1 MLVEIEAVQMS
12 IPELQEVVIK
22 TLFGDANVFGCLL
35 ERDSLLGVHAAPLG
49 DFNHD
54 FAYDA
59 LFFTARAQSL
69 AGLIAALDE
78 SVGVLGGCFRSQL
91 EPNLMRAFSQPSDLT
106 CFIVLL
112 QLKESKVQYI
122 RS

>member
-1 MLVEIEAVQMS
+1 MLLLVEGPQYANLVVLVLVEIEAVQMS
-12 IPELQEVVIK
+12 IPELEEVVIK

-59 LFFTARAQSL
+59 LFFTA
-69 AGLIAALDE
+69 
-78 SVGVLGGCFRSQL
+78 
-91 EPNLMRAFSQPSDLT
+91 
-106 CFIVLL
+106 
-112 QLKESKVQYI
+112 
-122 RS
+122 